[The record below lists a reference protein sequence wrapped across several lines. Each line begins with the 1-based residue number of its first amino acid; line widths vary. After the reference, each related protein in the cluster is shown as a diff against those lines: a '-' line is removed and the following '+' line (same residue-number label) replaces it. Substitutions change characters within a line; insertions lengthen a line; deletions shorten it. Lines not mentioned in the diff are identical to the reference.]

1 MDRNLLLISPD
12 SDTVSSVRGALE
24 PLGYGVIHKQK
35 LTSGLK
41 VMTDSTVALLD
52 LADVSASLRQI
63 KSYHP
68 DATILVCSS
77 DRDCRSR
84 AIEEGAYFCMEKPV
98 DASELRVAVQN
109 AFRFTFLRDELDR
122 LRHHEPPQL
131 VLGKGSGMRKV
142 LSQMERAARKDVPVL
157 ISGESGTGRELIARA
172 IHQRSQRRN
181 DLFSTVEEKAP
192 ALETALFGEGA
203 SGGKLAQAE
212 GGTVFVKNLEG
223 IDSHLRDRL
232 SRFLKDRTLSAEGT
246 APTLRANVRVICS
259 ANGSMRRDPILKS
272 FGAHL
277 SLPPLRKRAEDI
289 IPLAEHFL
297 SEAAESFG
305 LPEKGLAREVRQAIS
320 RHDWPGNVGELKHT
334 IFMAALLSGDTEVQ
348 TRHLVSAGGSACY
361 SMRDFLEV
369 KLERYLAKLPRS
381 RNSKLHSTVM
391 SEAERSLIEL
401 VLRATEGNQVRAA
414 SALGMNRTTLRTKV
428 KKYRIPVAKT

>member
-35 LTSGLK
+35 LASGLK

-52 LADVSASLRQI
+52 LSDVSASVRQI

-68 DATILVCSS
+68 DATILVCAS
-77 DRDCRSR
+77 DRSCRGQ

-98 DASELRVAVQN
+98 NAYELRAAVQN
-109 AFRFTFLRDELDR
+109 AFKYTFLRDELDR
-122 LRHHEPPQL
+122 LKHHETPPL

-142 LSQMERAARKDVPVL
+142 ISQVERAARKDVPVL

-172 IHQRSQRRN
+172 IHQRSSRRN
-181 DLFSTVEEKAP
+181 GPFFMAEEKAP
-192 ALETALFGEGA
+192 GLEAALFGKDA

-212 GGTVFVKNLEG
+212 GGTVFVRNLEH
-223 IDSHLRDRL
+223 IDNALRDRL
-232 SRFLKDRTLSAEGT
+232 SLFLNDRAPNKDNMARPA
-246 APTLRANVRVICS
+246 RANVRVICS
-259 ANGSMRRDPILKS
+259 ANGSMRRNPILKS
-272 FGAHL
+272 FGTHL
-277 SLPPLRKRAEDI
+277 SLPPLRKRTEDI

-297 SEAAESFG
+297 GEATKSFG
-305 LPEKGLAREVRQAIS
+305 LPKKSLSRETRKALS
-320 RHDWPGNVGELKHT
+320 RHDWPGNVGELKHAL
-334 IFMAALLSGDTEVQ
+334 FMAALLSEGEEVQ

-369 KLERYLAKLPRS
+369 KLDRYLAKLPRS

-401 VLRATEGNQVRAA
+401 VLRASEGNQVRAA
-414 SALGMNRTTLRTKV
+414 NALGLNRTTLRTKIRNY
-428 KKYRIPVAKT
+428 KIPLKSA

>member
-35 LTSGLK
+35 LASGLK

-52 LADVSASLRQI
+52 LSDVSASIRQI

-68 DATILVCSS
+68 DATILVCAS
-77 DRDCRSR
+77 DRSCRGR

-98 DASELRVAVQN
+98 DAYELRAAVQN
-109 AFRFTFLRDELDR
+109 AFKYTFIRDELDR
-122 LRHHEPPQL
+122 LKHHEPPQL

-142 LSQMERAARKDVPVL
+142 LSQMERTARRDVPVL
-157 ISGESGTGRELIARA
+157 VSGESGTGRELIARA
-172 IHQRSQRRN
+172 IHQRSPRRN
-181 DLFSTVEEKAP
+181 GPFFMVEEKTP

-212 GGTVFVKNLEG
+212 GGTVFVKDLEG

-232 SRFLKDRTLSAEGT
+232 SRFLKDRTLA
-246 APTLRANVRVICS
+246 ADDMARPLRANVRVICS

-272 FGAHL
+272 FGTHL
-277 SLPPLRKRAEDI
+277 SLPPLRKRSEDI

-297 SEAAESFG
+297 REAAESFG
-305 LPEKGLAREVRQAIS
+305 LPEKDLSREARKAIS

-334 IFMAALLSGDTEVQ
+334 IFMAAILAESSEVQ

-369 KLERYLAKLPRS
+369 KLERYLTKLPRS

-414 SALGMNRTTLRTKV
+414 SALGMNRTTLRTKI
-428 KKYRIPVAKT
+428 KNYKIPLKSA